1 MPVLSKAEFDVLL
14 AFAVGRSETQRA
26 VAEETGM
33 SLGAVN
39 KTVKRLRE
47 SGYLDRSGCVTDAGR
62 SVLEPYRVHSAVIL
76 AAGAASRF
84 APLSFERPRAMFEV
98 RGEVLIERLIRQIRE
113 AGVDDITVVVG
124 YMKESFF
131 YLEDELDVNIVVNDE
146 YANRN
151 NSYSLWCARD
161 KLSNTYVCPAD
172 QYYSRNVFKPY
183 VYESCC
189 TAVQTAGDFDGLVLA
204 LDKRGYVAG
213 IAAGGRDSLR
223 MQGPVY
229 LNRSLSNSLLRILG
243 EEIDLPETRAK
254 LWDEVLAERVADI
267 RLAAEVY
274 GEGVIHEFDYV
285 GDLAAFD
292 RDFFANV
299 DSRILDNIC
308 STLDCARE
316 EISSVEPVSA
326 GLTNLSVL
334 FEARGGKYV
343 YRHPGNGTDEIINRR
358 AEAHALS
365 VAKRLGL
372 DESFVYENP
381 DEGWKI
387 SRYIE
392 GCSEFDYH
400 DRDQVAR
407 AMRLVRKLHR
417 SGETSPWSFDF
428 FEEAVKIASL
438 LRGLS
443 YPLPRDFASLEE
455 SVARLGEAMKADAGE
470 PVLCHNDFY
479 GPNLLVRGADMWLID
494 WEYSAMGDYACDI
507 GNFVAQGSGYSVQET
522 VDILD
527 LYYGR
532 PPTAEEKRHC
542 LAAVSVV
549 GYYWYVWAMYKEA
562 MGNPVG
568 EWLYVWY
575 KAAKQFA
582 AVALELY

>member
-1 MPVLSKAEFDVLL
+1 MIVLSRSDFDVLT
-14 AFAVGRSETQRA
+14 AAEAKRAKTQRA
-26 VAEETGM
+26 VAEKADM

-39 KTVKRLRE
+39 KAVKRLRE
-47 SGYLDRSGCVTDAGR
+47 FGYLDCSGCVTDAGR
-62 SVLEPYRVHSAVIL
+62 SALEPYRVRSAVIL

-98 RGEVLIERLIRQIRE
+98 RGEVLVERLIRQIRE
-113 AGVDDITVVVG
+113 AGINDITVVVG
-124 YMKESFF
+124 YMKEAFF
-131 YLEDELDVNIVVNDE
+131 YLEDEFGVEIEVNDE

-172 QYYSRNVFKPY
+172 QYYSRNIFEPY

-189 TAVQTAGDFDGLVLA
+189 TAVQTVGDFDGLVLT
-204 LDKRGYVAG
+204 LDKKGYVVD

-229 LNRSLSNSLLRILG
+229 LDRGLSDSFVHIL
-243 EEIDLPETRAK
+243 EDEIDRSETKAK
-254 LWDEVLAERVADI
+254 LWDEVLAEHVADI
-267 RLAAEVY
+267 RLAAKVCE
-274 GEGVIHEFDYV
+274 EGVLHEFDYV
-285 GDLAAFD
+285 GDLVAFD

-299 DSRILDNIC
+299 DSQILDNIC
-308 STLDCARE
+308 TTLSCARE
-316 EISSVEPVSA
+316 EIGSVEPVSA

-334 FEARGGKYV
+334 FEARGDKYV
-343 YRHPGNGTDEIINRR
+343 YRHPGSGTDEIINRR

-392 GCSEFDYH
+392 GCSEFDYR

-407 AMRLVRKLHR
+407 AMRLIRKLHR
-417 SGETSPWSFDF
+417 SGEVSPWSFDF
-428 FEEAVKIASL
+428 FEEAVKIVSL

-455 SVARLGEAMKADAGE
+455 SVARLGEAMKGDSGE
-470 PVLCHNDFY
+470 LVLCHNDFY

-507 GNFVAQGSGYSVQET
+507 GNFVAQGSGYSVQEA